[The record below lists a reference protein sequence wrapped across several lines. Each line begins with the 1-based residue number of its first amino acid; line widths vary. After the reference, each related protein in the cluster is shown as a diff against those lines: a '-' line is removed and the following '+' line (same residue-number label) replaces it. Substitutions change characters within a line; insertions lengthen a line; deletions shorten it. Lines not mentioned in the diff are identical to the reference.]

1 MQYILSLTFFLGICL
16 LTARLLHAYLRL
28 SSIPGPFFARLT
40 DLWRFRAQNSRG
52 YSAALVKLHKKH
64 GKLVRIGPNH
74 ISISDPDAVPIVYST
89 NPVWVKAPSYYG
101 AVTVS
106 QGRTIPS
113 IIAMSEAQHTAVRK
127 AVGRAFTTNSL
138 LDYED
143 SIESAALEL
152 VEVLGSLQAADI
164 GMWLQFFAMDV
175 LIRVSFSES
184 LGFMQKGSDMDG
196 ILAAVMARFDHWGRW
211 AAMPTADYIL
221 NKGPLAARFKKGG
234 DSPLARV
241 GLAKLQARKTTLDQ
255 IKRQDLCQKFL
266 EGQAKYPEDVSQDE
280 VLGIIMSTIGAG
292 ADTTAGTLAYTLFL
306 LAKCP
311 AAKEKLQQ
319 ELDEALRTGALNKLP
334 KWTEANKLPYL
345 EAVLKESMRILPIAA
360 WGLDRVVPAEGA
372 TIAGK
377 FIPSGTVVGCQI
389 DAMHQDPEVY
399 GEDASV
405 FRPERWLDANEEQ
418 KRRMDRAFLAFSAG
432 KRICTGRHIAW
443 LEMKKTL
450 PLLFIN
456 FDFDLINPD
465 QQLDEGIRISA
476 VKYPP
481 PIWMRIVK
489 RKVIDMKVET

>member
-1 MQYILSLTFFLGICL
+1 MQHILSLSIFLGVCL

-28 SSIPGPFFARLT
+28 SKIPGPFSARIT

-52 YSAALVKLHKKH
+52 YSAKLLSLHKKY

-74 ISISDPDAVPIVYST
+74 VSISDPEAVPIVYST

-106 QGRTIPS
+106 QGRTVPS
-113 IIAMSEAQHTAVRK
+113 IIAMNEMQHTAVRK
-127 AVGRAFTTNSL
+127 SVGRAFTTNSL

-143 SIESAALEL
+143 SIETAALEL
-152 VEVLGSLQAADI
+152 VEVLAKLQAADI

-184 LGFMQKGSDMDG
+184 LEFMQKGSDVDG
-196 ILAAVMARFDHWGRW
+196 ILGAVMARFDHWGRW
-211 AAMPTADYIL
+211 AAMPGADYIL
-221 NKGPLAARFKKGG
+221 NKSPMAARFKRGG

-241 GLAKLQARKTTLDQ
+241 GLAKLQARKMSLDQ
-255 IKRQDLCQKFL
+255 LERQDLCQKFL
-266 EGQAKYPEDVSQDE
+266 EGQAKYPEAVSQDE
-280 VLGIIMSTIGAG
+280 ILGIIMSTIGAG
-292 ADTTAGTLAYTLFL
+292 ADTTAGTLTYTLFL
-306 LAKCP
+306 LARNP
-311 AAKEKLQQ
+311 TAKEKLQR
-319 ELDEALRTGALNKLP
+319 ELEDALRAGSLSKLP

-360 WGLDRVVPAEGA
+360 WGLDRVVPAEGV

-377 FIPSGTVVGCQI
+377 FIPGGTIVGCQI
-389 DAMHQDPEVY
+389 DAIQQNPDVY
-399 GEDASV
+399 GDDSSE
-405 FRPERWLDANEEQ
+405 FRPERWIECSEEQ

-450 PLLFIN
+450 PLLLIN
-456 FDFDLINPD
+456 FDFNLINPD
-465 QQLDEGIRISA
+465 QQVEEEIRISA

-481 PIWMRIVK
+481 PIWMRINK
-489 RKVIDMKVET
+489 RQAVDMKIQG